1 MVNVKSKMVSKQKYP
16 HHIYSTAKDFGLA
29 MALYRFVNSGE

>member
-1 MVNVKSKMVSKQKYP
+1 MVSKQKYP

-29 MALYRFVNSGE
+29 MALYRFLNSGE